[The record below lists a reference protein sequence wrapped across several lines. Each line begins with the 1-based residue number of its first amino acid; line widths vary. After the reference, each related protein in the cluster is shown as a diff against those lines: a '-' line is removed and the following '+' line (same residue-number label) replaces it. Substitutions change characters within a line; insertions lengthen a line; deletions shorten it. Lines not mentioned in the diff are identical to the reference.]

1 MHLVVVNHSTHTL
14 FVNANFTIRDDELWT
29 SFIHPKL
36 IEIIHSYYYM
46 EIIHSRYLRR
56 SFILFFE
63 IIHSPYFMETIHSS
77 NFMSIIH
84 SPYYMASNFMENI
97 HPFYFMESYSF
108 LLLYGDYSFI
118 LFWRLF
124 IHPFCGDYSFILFV
138 EIISLRGQLGYKSP
152 PLCSAPAVAPG
163 CSCGPASRWKGEA

>member
-36 IEIIHSYYYM
+36 IEIIHSSYFM
-46 EIIHSRYLRR
+46 EIIHSRYLWR

-63 IIHSPYFMETIHSS
+63 IIHSPYFKETIHS
-77 NFMSIIH
+77 
-84 SPYYMASNFMENI
+84 SNFMENI

-108 LLLYGDYSFI
+108 LLLCGDYSFV

-124 IHPFCGDYSFILFV
+124 IHPFCEDYSFILFV